1 MTYPLEFR
9 KKVMEVKAK
18 HGLTYQQTAERFFIG
33 KDTLTRWHKCLEPK
47 ANKNRPAIKLDI
59 IELQKD
65 VKQYPDAYQYERA
78 ERLNVSSSCIFYAL
92 KRMKISFKKRHLP
105 TQKLIQ

>member
-1 MTYPLEFR
+1 MTYPIEFR

-18 HGLTYQQTAERFFIG
+18 YSLTYQETAERFCIG

-47 ANKNRPAIKLDI
+47 QTKERPSIKLNPSKLEQDI
-59 IELQKD
+59 Q
-65 VKQYPDAYQYERA
+65 QYPDAYQYERA

-92 KRMKISFKKRHLP
+92 KRMNMSFKKRHSP
-105 TQKLIQ
+105 TQKPTQ